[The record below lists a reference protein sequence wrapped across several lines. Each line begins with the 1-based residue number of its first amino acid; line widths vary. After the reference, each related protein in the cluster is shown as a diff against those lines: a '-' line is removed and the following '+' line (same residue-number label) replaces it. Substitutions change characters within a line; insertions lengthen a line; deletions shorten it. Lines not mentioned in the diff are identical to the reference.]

1 MRYWIL
7 LIPALSFAEINTTG
21 NLIVN
26 PGFDDGTNG
35 WTLSGD
41 AQRMNDCCPGGHDLE
56 FGPSGSIEQSFN
68 LISNSITQPMLDN
81 GITLNS
87 SVEVQN
93 GECGVAQC
101 WGGSGAIDPFTIRL
115 QIRDE
120 NNEVLATTTQER
132 TNNATGINGKDF
144 TNSIS
149 YTGVGSNIG
158 NINISGGDSANRRL
172 GGPNI
177 DNVSVTMTYDDT
189 VLSLEQTQILTS
201 AFQEIEEVTAEIE
214 LVEIEPLAEIVFEIF
229 EEPELEI
236 SMIEEITLEEFAIQ
250 EINTGVVNVF
260 QNVEIETFTE
270 IPMEVSYGNQESI
283 EEIAAEIQIEEEVV
297 EIGESSNIETTTET
311 AQGGQESIAS
321 SGEELVGGNE
331 SESGESETGV
341 PEESTVANR
350 EQPNEQVVEETETSP
365 ESTETETL
373 VASEEV
379 EDETVGETETSES
392 NEGDETTE
400 VADASGEN
408 DQSTSEAIE
417 ESGSGETSPRNA
429 TVVSI
434 ESIQKKVN
442 ETLKRVDQRLI
453 ATSILAAKA
462 MKSKVSVE
470 DYGNTNTDIFESQ
483 PQIDGGNYYE
493 TRQYIDARN
502 LYAQNQ
508 NVYADP
514 VTKYQ
519 EKLQDKIDERIRA
532 EEHLRRIRGY

>member
-35 WTLSGD
+35 WTLLGD

-101 WGGSGAIDPFTIRL
+101 WGGAGPADPFSIRL

-120 NNEVLATTTQER
+120 NDEVLATTTQER
-132 TNNATGINGKDF
+132 YNVTGINGKDF

-149 YTGVGSNIG
+149 YAGVGSNIG

-201 AFQEIEEVTAEIE
+201 AFEEIEEVTAEIE
-214 LVEIEPLAEIVFEIF
+214 LVEIEPLTEIVFEIF

-260 QNVEIETFTE
+260 QNVEIETLTE

-297 EIGESSNIETTTET
+297 EIGESSNIETATET

-350 EQPNEQVVEETETSP
+350 EQPTEQVVEETETSP

-417 ESGSGETSPRNA
+417 EGGSRETSTRNA

-462 MKSKVSVE
+462 MQSKVSVE
-470 DYGNTNTDIFESQ
+470 DYGNTNSDIFDSQ

-519 EKLQDKIDERIRA
+519 EKLQDKIDARIRA
-532 EEHLRRIRGY
+532 EEHLRRIRGF